1 MLNKMKK
8 IFNYMVLII
17 GMSALTSCT
26 KDFLTLT
33 PKDQLTDENFFL
45 TESDA
50 QGSLTSV
57 YGQLQPNETYGVS
70 IDAAD
75 IEWAMSGDLYE
86 MDGSAARIELH
97 TLALPASNTKIRD
110 VYSNTYLGISRANF
124 TISRVSKMENLNE
137 DVKSK
142 IVAQAKF
149 LRAIYYYRLV
159 NYFGGVP
166 LVLEEMDASSNMEIP
181 RATAAAVW
189 AQVEKDLT
197 EAIAVLPP
205 TWTGKDIGRATKGA
219 ALGFLAKA
227 YLWQQ
232 KWADVVRVT
241 EEINTLGI
249 YDLVP
254 NYRDVFMETNEG
266 NKEMLFATQ
275 FRGGNDG
282 EGSNIVYRTAPRGAP
297 SEFTG
302 SGAWS
307 NFVPQAHWVAAF
319 EKDQNGRIKDDR
331 YWESIIG
338 PGEPHQDMPAFVMP
352 VNVPS
357 GWSKSGFILTKY
369 WQKAT
374 IGNSGVNAPVLRYAE
389 IILNY
394 AEALNEVGRS
404 SDAMMEVNRIRTRAK
419 LDPKPLT
426 LDKDDV
432 LDAIYYERRME
443 FSWESAGAFSDLNR
457 RGRFLDFI
465 RENRPEYPTLE
476 VDKKPWLKTTPILL
490 PIPREAWERNRAL
503 VQNPGYTF

>member
-1 MLNKMKK
+1 MKK
-8 IFNYMVLII
+8 IFNYAVLIMGI
-17 GMSALTSCT
+17 TMITSCT

-33 PKDQLTDENFFL
+33 PKDILTDANFFK

-50 QGSLTSV
+50 QGALTGV

-97 TLALPASNTKIRD
+97 TLSLPASNTKIRD
-110 VYSNTYLGISRANF
+110 VYSQTYLGVSRANF
-124 TISRVSKMENLNE
+124 TISRVGKMANLNE
-137 DVKSK
+137 DVKTK
-142 IVAQAKF
+142 ILAQAKF
-149 LRAIYYYRLV
+149 LRAIFYYRLV

-166 LVLEEMDASSNMEIP
+166 LVLEELDASSNMEIP
-181 RATAAAVW
+181 RAPVADIW
-189 AQVEKDLT
+189 KQIEKDLN

-205 TWTGKDIGRATKGA
+205 TWAGKDIGRATKGA

-232 KWADVVRVT
+232 KWVDVVRVS
-241 EEINTLGI
+241 EEINALNI
-249 YDLVP
+249 YDLTP

-275 FRGGNDG
+275 FRAGNDG

-297 SEFTG
+297 AQFTG

-319 EKDQNGRIKDDR
+319 EKDLNGRIKDDR
-331 YWESIIG
+331 YWRAIIG
-338 PGEPHQDMPAFVMP
+338 PGEPHQDMPTFVMP
-352 VNVPS
+352 ANVPS

-389 IILNY
+389 VILNY
-394 AEALNEVGRS
+394 AEALNEVGQS
-404 SDAMMEVNRIRTRAK
+404 SDAMTAVNRIRTRAK
-419 LDPKPLT
+419 LDAKLLT
-426 LDKDDV
+426 LGKEAV
-432 LDAIYYERRME
+432 LDAIFKERRME
-443 FSWESAGAFSDLNR
+443 FVWESAGAFSDLNR

-465 RENRPEYPTLE
+465 RDNRPEYASLE
-476 VDKKPWLKTTPILL
+476 VAKKPWLQTKPILL